1 MTRKINFVCIRAHS
15 QTFTMNLGVKAQNS
29 HKDTE
34 AFQFLSLSLKE
45 WLAEGVVCR
54 STF

>member
-1 MTRKINFVCIRAHS
+1 MDDKEKKNWTYQGS
-15 QTFTMNLGVKAQNS
+15 QSFTVTLGVQAQNS

-34 AFQFLSLSLKE
+34 AFQLLLLSLKE
-45 WLAEGVVCR
+45 WLGEGAVCR